1 VPFIAANNIR
11 TALSVATIAATGIQ
25 GAKSISAGGGSGGG
39 SVQPPNIRGS
49 QTTNEPTSQ
58 PATKVFVTETDIR
71 SVTRKVDGIFSQA
84 TIQ

>member
-1 VPFIAANNIR
+1 MNALTKIR
-11 TALSVATIAATGIQ
+11 TGINIASIAATGIQ
-25 GAKSISAGGGSGGG
+25 GAKSISAGGGGG

-84 TIQ
+84 TII